1 MQAVRENKS
10 RSIKGYSS
18 DLRNFDFQIFTLEIF
33 QVTTFEFTVSYLD
46 YKVKMWYFS
55 KEVNNLSHVSARGR
69 IGSMINMAAQYSP
82 PGMTNHIHVELEKNG
97 KRVDP
102 TPYKC

>member
-1 MQAVRENKS
+1 MQADRENKS

-33 QVTTFEFTVSYLD
+33 QVTTFEFTISYLD
-46 YKVKMWYFS
+46 YKVKMFYVS
-55 KEVNNLSHVSARGR
+55 KEIRDGTSVSKGGQ
-69 IGSMINMAAQYSP
+69 IGTMINMAAQYGR
-82 PGMTNHIHVELEKNG
+82 GMTNHIHVELEKNG